1 MLRTMILAGLL
12 SAAAGC
18 LGTATVS
25 GGGGGYYD
33 AQPDLVEVEPGVQV
47 IVDYDEPIFYS
58 DNYYWRN
65 DGGSWYRSSYYNRG
79 WVSAQPP
86 VVIGRISSRDQ
97 YRHYRPAG
105 YQPGVRDHRDNRGY
119 NNNNDNRGYN
129 NNNGR
134 GPEVR
139 DHRNDGYNNPPP
151 QGPVVRDHRG
161 DNQPPPAY
169 NPPPQGPVV
178 REHGGGNSPPPPAYN
193 PPAPQ
198 GPVVREHGGGNAPP
212 PPPPPRREEPKGPVV
227 REHR

>member
-12 SAAAGC
+12 SAATGC

-33 AQPDLVEVEPGVQV
+33 SQPDLVEIEPGVQV

-86 VVIGRISSRDQ
+86 VVVGRVSMSGN

-119 NNNNDNRGYN
+119 NNND
-129 NNNGR
+129 NGR

-139 DHRNDGYNNPPP
+139 DHRNDGYNPPP
-151 QGPVVRDHRG
+151 QGPTVRDHRG
-161 DNQPPPAY
+161 DNQPPPTY

-178 REHGGGNSPPPPAYN
+178 REHGGDRGSQPPPPQEQ
-193 PPAPQ
+193 PQ
-198 GPVVREHGGGNAPP
+198 GPVVREHGGDRSP

>member
-12 SAAAGC
+12 SAATGC

-25 GGGGGYYD
+25 GGGGYY
-33 AQPDLVEVEPGVQV
+33 AQPELVEVEPGVQV
-47 IVDYDEPIFYS
+47 IVDYDEPVFYS
-58 DNYYWRN
+58 DNYYWREN
-65 DGGSWYRSSYYNRG
+65 GGVWYRSSYHNRG
-79 WVSAQPP
+79 WVTAQPP
-86 VVIGRISSRDQ
+86 VVIGRISTRER

-129 NNNGR
+129 NNGNGR

-139 DHRNDGYNNPPP
+139 DHRNDGY
-151 QGPVVRDHRG
+151 
-161 DNQPPPAY
+161 NQPPPAY

-193 PPAPQ
+193 PPPQQPQ
-198 GPVVREHGGGNAPP
+198 GPVVREHGGGNSPP

>member
-12 SAAAGC
+12 SAATGC

-65 DGGSWYRSSYYNRG
+65 DGGTWYRSSYYNRG
-79 WVSAQPP
+79 WISASPP
-86 VVIGRISSRDQ
+86 TYVARINSPGR

-119 NNNNDNRGYN
+119 NDNRNNNY
-129 NNNGR
+129 
-134 GPEVR
+134 
-139 DHRNDGYNNPPP
+139 NPPP
-151 QGPVVRDHRG
+151 QGPTVRDHRG
-161 DNQPPPAY
+161 DNQPQPVY

-178 REHGGGNSPPPPAYN
+178 REHGGGNAPPPPQQQ
-193 PPAPQ
+193 PQ
-198 GPVVREHGGGNAPP
+198 GPVVREHGGGNSPP